1 MAKDPCKVTDDLVS
15 TLEDPS
21 TVKANLETFTNYP
34 SAATDDRG
42 AMIEDTSTDEPV
54 DLVSMN
60 ENSST
65 VAFDCGIS
73 KRDPN
78 TVKN

>member
-1 MAKDPCKVTDDLVS
+1 M
-15 TLEDPS
+15 E
-21 TVKANLETFTNYP
+21 ANLETFTNYP
-34 SAATDDRG
+34 SAAADDHG
-42 AMIEDTSTDEPV
+42 AMIEDTSTELV
-54 DLVSMN
+54 DPVSMN
-60 ENSST
+60 EDPST

>member
-1 MAKDPCKVTDDLVS
+1 MAKDLCKVTDDLVS
-15 TLEDPS
+15 TLEDLS
-21 TVKANLETFTNYP
+21 AVEANLETFTNYP

-42 AMIEDTSTDEPV
+42 AMIEDTSTELV

-60 ENSST
+60 KDPST
-65 VAFDCGIS
+65 VAFDCRIS